1 MGHRRKAREYALQ
14 GLYQF
19 EMRKS
24 EGTESTGPLY
34 EDILSLEWIDRDVP
48 PETGEFTISLLEG
61 TLKHIETIDGLINSH
76 SKNWKFERLTA
87 VDKSILRLCI
97 FEIIYLSE
105 IPVAVTI
112 NEGIELGKLYG
123 GESSG
128 QFINGIL
135 DAIKKS
141 EINGGKKKG

>member
-19 EMRKS
+19 ELRS
-24 EGTESTGPLY
+24 AETGDSPAPLMD
-34 EDILSLEWIDRDVP
+34 EITSLEWIDREI
-48 PETGEFTISLLEG
+48 PEEIRNFAISLLQGAFEKREEIDR
-61 TLKHIETIDGLINSH
+61 LIDKHSR
-76 SKNWKFERLTA
+76 NWKLERLTA

-97 FEIIYLSE
+97 FEMIYLSE

-123 GESSG
+123 GEGSG

-135 DAIKKS
+135 DAIKNS
-141 EINGGKKKG
+141 ENHGGKEKG